1 MSSTLKPFNQNT
13 MGLYIGNSIFGEGN
27 AASNE
32 QLAKWID
39 AYDKQNSDGTRPTEG
54 RKKFIDE

>member
-1 MSSTLKPFNQNT
+1 MKI
-13 MGLYIGNSIFGEGN
+13 YVGNSIFGEGN
-27 AASNE
+27 PTSNE

-54 RKKFIDE
+54 RKRFID